1 MAGGVVLQMDQAA
14 SANQAFLRH
23 LGERLRTQI
32 WIAISVYVLVA
43 NIKKQLKL
51 DSSSH
56 TLLQILSLT
65 LFEKLPL
72 QRVVTETALAEN
84 DLVFH
89 NQLNLFQF

>member
-1 MAGGVVLQMDQAA
+1 MDQAA

-23 LGERLRTQI
+23 LGERLHTQI
-32 WIAISVYVLVA
+32 RIAISVYVLV

-56 TLLQILSLT
+56 NLLQILSLT

-72 QRVVTETALAEN
+72 QRVVTETALQKMTSYFIIN
-84 DLVFH
+84 
-89 NQLNLFQF
+89 